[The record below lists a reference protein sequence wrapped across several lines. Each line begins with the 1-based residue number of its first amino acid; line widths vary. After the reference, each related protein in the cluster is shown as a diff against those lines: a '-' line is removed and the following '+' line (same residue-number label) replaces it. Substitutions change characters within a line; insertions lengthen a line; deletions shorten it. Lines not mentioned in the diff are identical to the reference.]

1 MGCFSVIRGY
11 EISEDFQWRKINDCV
26 IHYFRQYFSGN
37 SVFLF
42 PSGKSDRI
50 YRNKEEMTK
59 KFILNLLLNLG
70 IVFLV
75 LSAWAGYNSGQL
87 LYLGISVA
95 LLVVLIYLKVVLLKQ
110 VNRDVRAKQEE
121 KARLAQQEMKRQK
134 KRAK

>member
-1 MGCFSVIRGY
+1 
-11 EISEDFQWRKINDCV
+11 
-26 IHYFRQYFSGN
+26 
-37 SVFLF
+37 
-42 PSGKSDRI
+42 
-50 YRNKEEMTK
+50 MTK

-75 LSAWAGYNSGQL
+75 LSAWAGYNSGQI

-121 KARLAQQEMKRQK
+121 KARLAQQEMKKQK